1 MKEAVAKTLREERD
15 LLYEVISQVL
25 EDFALSEAICEG
37 RGTEFVDKQEILIC
51 WWHENLLPDFP

>member
-25 EDFALSEAICEG
+25 EDFALSEVICEG
-37 RGTEFVDKQEILIC
+37 RGTEFVDKQEIFD
-51 WWHENLLPDFP
+51 LLVA